1 MPTSSEKTS
10 AEVPAIS
17 VRNCTV
23 SYGDQVVV
31 DDVTFDIRTGSIAAL
46 IGPNGSG
53 KTTVLRAILGLI
65 PLRSGEVTIMGKH
78 LHSVRRLIGYA
89 PQRFDFDRSF
99 PITVREF
106 MDLARRLHCQRHVPA
121 SRVLDK
127 IKEVGLTREILG
139 RHLGEL
145 SGGQLQRVL
154 IAQAIINDPAI
165 LFLDEPS
172 SGVDISGEATIYH
185 LIEHLNRDHNTTVV
199 MVSHDIGMISHVVDT
214 VICVNRKLLC
224 YGPPQTALTAHKLE
238 EVFGEHG
245 HPYDHHRH
253 GSGPNG
259 R

>member
-10 AEVPAIS
+10 AEIPAIS

-23 SYGDQVVV
+23 SYDGLNVV
-31 DDVTFDIRTGSIAAL
+31 DDVSFDIETGSITAL

-53 KTTVLRAILGLI
+53 KTTVLRAILGLV
-65 PLRSGEVTIMGKH
+65 PLSSGEVSIMGKH
-78 LHSVRRLIGYA
+78 LHVIRPFIGYV
-89 PQRFDFDRSF
+89 PQRFEFDRTF
-99 PITVREF
+99 PITVGEF
-106 MDLARRLHCQRHVPA
+106 MDLARRLHCRQHTPH
-121 SRVLDK
+121 SRILDK
-127 IKEVGLTREILG
+127 IKEVGLTKEILG
-139 RHLGEL
+139 RNLGEL

-172 SGVDISGEATIYH
+172 SGVDITGEATIYH

-214 VICVNRKLLC
+214 VICINRKLLC

-245 HPYDHHRH
+245 HPYAHHRH
-253 GSGPNG
+253 ETGPHKH
-259 R
+259 